1 MFYNTNLAE
10 FNFFIVFLIL
20 LFLTKSCIVPKS
32 EKRAFWKGK
41 FQKIEAEEDLK
52 EDGVIKLAAVF
63 SGRANNSYGL
73 GPLQR
78 IHQEGNIPKVACCM
92 EAKQLYIARKIEDVK
107 YYDVLVRW

>member
-1 MFYNTNLAE
+1 MFYNTNFAE

-41 FQKIEAEEDLK
+41 CQKMETEEDFK
-52 EDGVIKLAAVF
+52 EDGVMKLAAVF
-63 SGRANNSYGL
+63 RGMPNNSYGL

-78 IHQEGNIPKVACCM
+78 IHQEGKHS
-92 EAKQLYIARKIEDVK
+92 
-107 YYDVLVRW
+107 

>member
-10 FNFFIVFLIL
+10 FNFFIVYLIL

-52 EDGVIKLAAVF
+52 EDGVIKWQRFLAA
-63 SGRANNSYGL
+63 GL
-73 GPLQR
+73 TT
-78 IHQEGNIPKVACCM
+78 AM
-92 EAKQLYIARKIEDVK
+92 DWDLYRESIKKATFLK
-107 YYDVLVRW
+107 